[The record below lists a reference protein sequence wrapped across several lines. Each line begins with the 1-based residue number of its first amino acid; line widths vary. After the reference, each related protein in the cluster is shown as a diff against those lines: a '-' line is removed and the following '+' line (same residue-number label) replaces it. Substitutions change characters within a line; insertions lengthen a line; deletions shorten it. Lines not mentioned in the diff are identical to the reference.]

1 MLRIQLLDA
10 FDPSLFGGKDVV
22 AISGEKDAEP
32 RSGAFEVFVEEKLL
46 HSKLNGD
53 GFVDNH
59 DKLDELV
66 AEIENLGT
74 E

>member
-1 MLRIQLLDA
+1 MQLLDA
-10 FDPSLFGGKDVV
+10 FEPTLFGGKDVV

-32 RSGAFEVFVEEKLL
+32 RSGAFEIFVGEKLV

-53 GFVDNH
+53 GFVDNF
-59 DKLDELV
+59 DKFDDLV
-66 AEIENLGT
+66 AEIEKLGT